1 MKKII
6 AILLCLMLLAG
17 CGGAEENKPSANA
30 SANVDVNDLY
40 AQLEAKGLPKMV
52 DVGPDM
58 MLSLYGIEEA
68 DVKQAKVAISDDGL
82 LADEVWLLEAVSADA
97 AEKLEGLVKSRI
109 QQKDDESITYSPE
122 QNAVVKKSCVMVDGN
137 YVFFVCAA
145 EVDAMKGILES
156 ALGN

>member
-1 MKKII
+1 MKK
-6 AILLCLMLLAG
+6 LLACVLAAMLLLAG
-17 CGGAEENKPSANA
+17 CGTEGGTKAPAEV
-30 SANVDVNDLY
+30 NVTTLY
-40 AQLEAKGLPKMV
+40 TQLEGLGLPAMV

-82 LADEVWLLEAVSADA
+82 RADEVWLLEAVSADA
-97 AEKLEGLVKSRI
+97 ARKLEGLVKNRI

-122 QNAVVKKSCVMVDGN
+122 QNAIVKKSYTEVAGN
-137 YVFFVCAA
+137 YVFFICSP
-145 EVDAMKGILES
+145 EVEAMKNAVQT

>member
-6 AILLCLMLLAG
+6 VLILAAMLVLSG
-17 CGGAEENKPSANA
+17 CGGAQEDKAPV
-30 SANVDVNDLY
+30 NVDVQALY
-40 AQLEAKGLPKMV
+40 TQLEGLGLPQMV

-58 MLSLYGIEEA
+58 MLSLYGIEQT

-82 LADEVWLLEAVSADA
+82 RADEIWLLEAVSAEA
-97 AEKLEGLVKSRI
+97 AEKLEGLVNSRI

-122 QNAVVKKSCVMVDGN
+122 QNAIVKKSYVKVDGN
-137 YVFFVCAA
+137 YVFFICSP
-145 EVDAMKGILES
+145 EVEAMKGAVNK